1 MRIHTLSVI
10 VAWQFSLVLMAQEMT
25 PVRPVSEPTAQN
37 AAVKAAEPVTALQP
51 ITPASAR
58 PEDIKAA
65 TDAWLATVPRAERV
79 KSDAYFE
86 GGYWLQLWDFLI
98 GVVLAWL
105 FLGTRLSSGMR
116 NLAERLTRYRPI
128 QSFVYF
134 VAYTVLMTVI
144 TFPIAAYETYFR
156 EAKYGLMNLTFGG
169 WFKEFTIENVLGLVF
184 GGIAVI
190 VLFGIVRKLQRT
202 WWIWGAIFTI
212 AFTMCIA
219 LIAPVYFAPLFNN
232 YQKLEDPKLR
242 DPILSL
248 ARANG
253 VPVHDVYW
261 FDASKQSKRVSGNVS
276 GFLGTERISLNDN
289 LLNRCTLDEVLT
301 VMGHEIGHYAMNHVY
316 KGLMFSGIIIVLFFA
331 YLHRALDRSLSRWGP
346 KWGIRG
352 VGDVAI
358 IPLVVLLASVFFF
371 VLTPI
376 TNSYTRVQESEADMY
391 GLNAARQPDAEA
403 HVDLMLGE
411 YRKLDPTPLE
421 EFLFFDHPSGRNRIY
436 MAMRWKAEH
445 LNDCDFNPKDQRET
459 KVRSTK

>member
-10 VAWQFSLVLMAQEMT
+10 VAWQFSLVLMAQETT

-37 AAVKAAEPVTALQP
+37 AAVKAAEPVTALRP

-105 FLGTRLSSGMR
+105 FLGTCLSSGMR

-134 VAYTVLMTVI
+134 IAYTVLMTVI

-169 WFKEFTIENVLGLVF
+169 WFKEFMIENVLGLVF

-276 GFLGTERISLNDN
+276 GFLGTAD
-289 LLNRCTLDEVLT
+289 
-301 VMGHEIGHYAMNHVY
+301 
-316 KGLMFSGIIIVLFFA
+316 FA
-331 YLHRALDRSLSRWGP
+331 
-346 KWGIRG
+346 
-352 VGDVAI
+352 
-358 IPLVVLLASVFFF
+358 
-371 VLTPI
+371 
-376 TNSYTRVQESEADMY
+376 E
-391 GLNAARQPDAEA
+391 
-403 HVDLMLGE
+403 
-411 YRKLDPTPLE
+411 
-421 EFLFFDHPSGRNRIY
+421 
-436 MAMRWKAEH
+436 
-445 LNDCDFNPKDQRET
+445 
-459 KVRSTK
+459 

>member
-10 VAWQFSLVLMAQEMT
+10 VAWQFSLVLMAQETT
-25 PVRPVSEPTAQN
+25 PVRPVPEPAAQN

-65 TDAWLATVPRAERV
+65 TDAWLATVSPTERA

-86 GGYWLQLWDFLI
+86 GGYWLQLSDFLI

-105 FLGTRLSSGMR
+105 FLGTRLSIGMR
-116 NLAERLTRYRPI
+116 NLAERLTSYRPV

-134 VAYTVLMTVI
+134 VAYAVLMTAI
-144 TFPIAAYETYFR
+144 TFPMAAYETYFR

-169 WFKEFTIENVLGLVF
+169 WFKELMIENILSLAL
-184 GGIAVI
+184 GGIAV
-190 VLFGIVRKLQRT
+190 VTLFGIVRRLPRT
-202 WWIWGAIFTI
+202 WWIWGALF
-212 AFTMCIA
+212 AVVLVMFGD
-219 LIAPVYFAPLFNN
+219 LISPVYVAPLFND
-232 YQKLEDPKLR
+232 YKKLEDPKIR
-242 DPILSL
+242 DPILSM

-253 VPVHDVYW
+253 VPVSDVYW
-261 FDASKQSKRVSGNVS
+261 FDASRQSKRVSANMS

-289 LLNRCTLDEVLT
+289 LLNRCTPPEVLA
-301 VMGHEIGHYAMNHVY
+301 VLGHEIGHYVLNHAY
-316 KGLMFSGIIIVLFFA
+316 KGMMFFCILIIVFFA
-331 YLHRALDRSLSRWGP
+331 YLRWSLSKSLARWGP

-352 VGDVAI
+352 IGDVAV

-371 VLTPI
+371 VLSPI
-376 TNSYTRVQESEADMY
+376 TNGYTRVQEIEADMY

-436 MAMRWKAEH
+436 TAMQWKAEH
-445 LNDCDFNPKDQRET
+445 LSDCDLNQIT
-459 KVRSTK
+459 QSGVSTPPGK